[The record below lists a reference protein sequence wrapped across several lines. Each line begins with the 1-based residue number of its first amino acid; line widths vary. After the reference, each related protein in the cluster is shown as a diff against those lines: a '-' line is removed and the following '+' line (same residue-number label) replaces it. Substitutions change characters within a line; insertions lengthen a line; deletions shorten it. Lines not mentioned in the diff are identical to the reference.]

1 MIFNFFIGQ
10 NNFTFTQLYILLM
23 KKYFYVLLLLIGLI
37 SCTSKPSKEAVLKI
51 NGYWEIE
58 KVTLPDGDTKE
69 YKVNETIDYFQ
80 IAQKKGFRSKV
91 MPQVDGSYLTN
102 DIKESVQVSLKDGSA
117 TLHYKTTYAKWN
129 EEIITLSKD
138 HFVVKNAQDLEYH
151 YKRPVK
157 FSVK

>member
-1 MIFNFFIGQ
+1 
-10 NNFTFTQLYILLM
+10 M
-23 KKYFYVLLLLIGLI
+23 KKLFILFLLGTIGF
-37 SCTSKPSKEAVLKI
+37 SCKQTITETDLHHL

-58 KVTLPDGDTKE
+58 KVILPDGETKS

-80 IAQKKGFRSKV
+80 MVQKKGFRSKV

-102 DIKESVQVSLKDGSA
+102 DIKESVEVSLKDGSA
-117 TLHYKTTYAKWN
+117 TLHYKTSYAKWN
-129 EEIITLSKD
+129 EEIIALSTD
-138 HFVVKNAQDLEYH
+138 HFVVKNSQDLEYH

>member
-1 MIFNFFIGQ
+1 
-10 NNFTFTQLYILLM
+10 M
-23 KKYFYVLLLLIGLI
+23 KKLFILFFLGTIVV
-37 SCTSKPSKEAVLKI
+37 SCKQTITETDLQYL

>member
-1 MIFNFFIGQ
+1 
-10 NNFTFTQLYILLM
+10 M
-23 KKYFYVLLLLIGLI
+23 KKLFILFFLGATGL
-37 SCTSKPSKEAVLKI
+37 SCKQTITETDLQYL

>member
-1 MIFNFFIGQ
+1 
-10 NNFTFTQLYILLM
+10 M
-23 KKYFYVLLLLIGLI
+23 KKLFVLFFLGTIVV
-37 SCTSKPSKEAVLKI
+37 SCKQTITETDLQYL

-58 KVTLPDGDTKE
+58 KVTLPNGDTKE

-91 MPQVDGSYLTN
+91 MPQIDGSYLTN

-117 TLHYKTTYAKWN
+117 TLNYKTTYAKWN

>member
-1 MIFNFFIGQ
+1 
-10 NNFTFTQLYILLM
+10 M
-23 KKYFYVLLLLIGLI
+23 KKLFVLFFLGSIGL
-37 SCTSKPSKEAVLKI
+37 SCKQTITETDLQYL

-138 HFVVKNAQDLEYH
+138 HFVVKNDQDLEYH

>member
-1 MIFNFFIGQ
+1 
-10 NNFTFTQLYILLM
+10 M
-23 KKYFYVLLLLIGLI
+23 KKLFVLFFLGTIVV
-37 SCTSKPSKEAVLKI
+37 SCKQTITETDLQYL

-151 YKRPVK
+151 YKRPIK
-157 FSVK
+157 FSEK

>member
-1 MIFNFFIGQ
+1 
-10 NNFTFTQLYILLM
+10 M
-23 KKYFYVLLLLIGLI
+23 KKLVILFVLGLMGL
-37 SCTSKPSKEAVLKI
+37 SCKQTITEADLQHL

-58 KVTLPDGDTKE
+58 KVILPDGEKKE
-69 YKVNETIDYFQ
+69 YKVNETIDFFK
-80 IAQKKGFRSKV
+80 IVQKKGFRSKV

>member
-1 MIFNFFIGQ
+1 
-10 NNFTFTQLYILLM
+10 M
-23 KKYFYVLLLLIGLI
+23 KKLFVLFFLGSIGL
-37 SCTSKPSKEAVLKI
+37 SCKQTITETDLQYL

>member
-1 MIFNFFIGQ
+1 
-10 NNFTFTQLYILLM
+10 M
-23 KKYFYVLLLLIGLI
+23 KKLFVLFFLGSIGL
-37 SCTSKPSKEAVLKI
+37 SCKQTITETDLQYL

-91 MPQVDGSYLTN
+91 MPQIDGSYLTN

-117 TLHYKTTYAKWN
+117 TLNYKTTYAKWN

>member
-1 MIFNFFIGQ
+1 
-10 NNFTFTQLYILLM
+10 M
-23 KKYFYVLLLLIGLI
+23 KKLFILFFLGATGLSCKQKI
-37 SCTSKPSKEAVLKI
+37 SETDLQYL

>member
-1 MIFNFFIGQ
+1 
-10 NNFTFTQLYILLM
+10 M
-23 KKYFYVLLLLIGLI
+23 KKLFVLFFLGSIGL
-37 SCTSKPSKEAVLKI
+37 SCKQTITETDLQYL

-117 TLHYKTTYAKWN
+117 TLNYKTTYAKWN

>member
-1 MIFNFFIGQ
+1 
-10 NNFTFTQLYILLM
+10 M
-23 KKYFYVLLLLIGLI
+23 KKLFVLFFLGTIVV
-37 SCTSKPSKEAVLKI
+37 SCKQTITETDLQYL

-91 MPQVDGSYLTN
+91 MPQVDGSYLKN

>member
-1 MIFNFFIGQ
+1 
-10 NNFTFTQLYILLM
+10 M
-23 KKYFYVLLLLIGLI
+23 KKLFVLFFLGTIVV
-37 SCTSKPSKEAVLKI
+37 SCKQTITETDLQYL

-117 TLHYKTTYAKWN
+117 TLHYKTTYAKWK

>member
-1 MIFNFFIGQ
+1 
-10 NNFTFTQLYILLM
+10 M
-23 KKYFYVLLLLIGLI
+23 KKLFILFFLGATGL
-37 SCTSKPSKEAVLKI
+37 SCKQTITETDLQYL

-91 MPQVDGSYLTN
+91 MPQIDGSYLTN

-157 FSVK
+157 FSIK

>member
-1 MIFNFFIGQ
+1 
-10 NNFTFTQLYILLM
+10 M
-23 KKYFYVLLLLIGLI
+23 KKLFILFLLGTIGF
-37 SCTSKPSKEAVLKI
+37 SCKQTITETDLHHL

-58 KVTLPDGDTKE
+58 KVILPDGETKS

-80 IAQKKGFRSKV
+80 MVQKKGFRSKV

-102 DIKESVQVSLKDGSA
+102 DIKESVEVSLKDGSA
-117 TLHYKTTYAKWN
+117 TLHYKTSYAKWN
-129 EEIITLSKD
+129 EEIIALSTD
-138 HFVVKNAQDLEYH
+138 HFVVKNTQDLEYH

>member
-1 MIFNFFIGQ
+1 
-10 NNFTFTQLYILLM
+10 M
-23 KKYFYVLLLLIGLI
+23 KKLFVLFFLGTIVV
-37 SCTSKPSKEAVLKI
+37 SCKQTITETDLQYL

-102 DIKESVQVSLKDGSA
+102 DIKESVQVRLKDGSA

>member
-1 MIFNFFIGQ
+1 
-10 NNFTFTQLYILLM
+10 M
-23 KKYFYVLLLLIGLI
+23 KKLFVLFFLGSIGL
-37 SCTSKPSKEAVLKI
+37 SCKQTITETDLQYL

-91 MPQVDGSYLTN
+91 MPQIDGSYLTN

>member
-1 MIFNFFIGQ
+1 
-10 NNFTFTQLYILLM
+10 M
-23 KKYFYVLLLLIGLI
+23 KKLFVLFFLGTIVV
-37 SCTSKPSKEAVLKI
+37 SCKQTITETDLQYL

-58 KVTLPDGDTKE
+58 KVTLPDGETKE

-91 MPQVDGSYLTN
+91 MPQIDGSYLTN

-157 FSVK
+157 FSIK

>member
-1 MIFNFFIGQ
+1 
-10 NNFTFTQLYILLM
+10 M
-23 KKYFYVLLLLIGLI
+23 KKLLILFFLGTIGL
-37 SCTSKPSKEAVLKI
+37 SCKQKI
-51 NGYWEIE
+51 TDTDLQHLNGYWEIE

-80 IAQKKGFRSKV
+80 IEQKKGFRSKV

>member
-1 MIFNFFIGQ
+1 
-10 NNFTFTQLYILLM
+10 M
-23 KKYFYVLLLLIGLI
+23 KKLFVLFFLGATGL
-37 SCTSKPSKEAVLKI
+37 SCKQTITETDLQYL